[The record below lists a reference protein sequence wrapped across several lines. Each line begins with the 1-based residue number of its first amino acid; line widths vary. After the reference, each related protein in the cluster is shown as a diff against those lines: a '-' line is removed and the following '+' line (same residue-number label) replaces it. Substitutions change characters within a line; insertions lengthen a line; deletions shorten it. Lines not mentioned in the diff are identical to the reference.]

1 MDPAQQKRVRGL
13 HAPPVVKHALSRPRV
28 LTPVPD
34 ADPLPRWIS
43 VAGLEFGVQVPG
55 FCNDF
60 PGVLGRDFF
69 LNSRTTFERLSEAG
83 FDTFRIPFRWERIQ
97 PNLGGPLDPDG
108 VQHLRL
114 QMNLAHRVGGQ
125 VLLDLH
131 NYGRYT
137 RHVDGEPIACGLNE
151 EFDGQIL
158 VGPDHLAD
166 LWARM
171 AHAFSGQPGIIG
183 YGLMNEPHDLPENA
197 WVLASQAA
205 VAAIRDE
212 GDHTR
217 LYVAG
222 ERWSS
227 SPHWD
232 LVNPS
237 TPWIEDPQNKVT
249 YEAHCYLDQ
258 DGSGEYHLSFEEE
271 LEYDPDL
278 RTRAVERL
286 EPFLKWL
293 ESNNAEGILGEFAVP
308 THDHRWASLLPP
320 LLHAL
325 DTRGV
330 QTAWWAAG
338 ENWGDYPLS
347 LQPGQEGARIKPAQV
362 ELFRAKEKR
371 R

>member
-1 MDPAQQKRVRGL
+1 MDPVHRKTVRGL
-13 HAPPVVKHALSRPRV
+13 HTSLNPKNTLARPRALSS
-28 LTPVPD
+28 VPES
-34 ADPLPRWIS
+34 APLPRWIS
-43 VAGLEFGVQVPG
+43 VAGLEFGVELPG

-60 PGVLGRDFF
+60 PGQLGRDFF
-69 LNSRTTFERLSEAG
+69 LNTRATYERLSDAG
-83 FDTFRIPFRWERIQ
+83 FTTFRIPFRWERVQ

-114 QMNLAHRVGGQ
+114 QMNLAHRVGAS
-125 VLLDLH
+125 VLFDLH

-151 EFDGQIL
+151 EFDGQVL

-166 LWARM
+166 FWARM

-183 YGLMNEPHDLPENA
+183 YGLMNEPHDLPDKA
-197 WVLASQAA
+197 WVHASQAA
-205 VAAIRDE
+205 AESIRGE
-212 GDHTR
+212 GDKTR

-222 ERWSS
+222 DRWSS

-237 TPWIEDPQNKVT
+237 SPWIQDPENKVT

-258 DGSGEYHLSFEEE
+258 DGSGEYHKSYEEE
-271 LEYDPDL
+271 LEFDPDL

-293 ESNNAEGILGEFAVP
+293 ETNNADGLLGEFAVP
-308 THDHRWASLLPP
+308 VDDHRWAALLPGM
-320 LLHAL
+320 LKSL
-325 DTRGV
+325 DRARV

-338 ENWGDYPLS
+338 DKWGNYPLS
-347 LQPGQEGARIKPAQV
+347 LQVGRDASRLRPAEV
-362 ELFRAKEKR
+362 ELFRGFEGS
-371 R
+371 